1 MLADNE
7 QARRFR
13 TRSATAWHALLEG
26 SRDVLPTSAH
36 SGLSGSLP
44 ANVARAQPAP
54 SRMPESEQFES
65 ISRQFVDGRYWA
77 RTSDLLLVRQSWAG
91 GDRYAT
97 VQIARNRGGFN
108 RSVARSTTS
117 RGGKHVRKKFG
128 RAKTGPAAASA
139 ARPRRSPSL
148 PQCGRASSFVLGL
161 ASTARSLPRGPAAP
175 AQAPRDARS
184 SLTRSLGVWRRQPE
198 GPRALDGVCPAVG
211 GDCRSRLCVPGSS
224 SAGRATFSP

>member
-1 MLADNE
+1 MSPQWLPRGFHAAVR
-7 QARRFR
+7 QTLGRPPSARAPSTYRRF
-13 TRSATAWHALLEG
+13 
-26 SRDVLPTSAH
+26 
-36 SGLSGSLP
+36 
-44 ANVARAQPAP
+44 AN
-54 SRMPESEQFES
+54 
-65 ISRQFVDGRYWA
+65 GRYWA

-128 RAKTGPAAASA
+128 RAKTGPATASA

-148 PQCGRASSFVLGL
+148 PQCGRASSFMLGL
-161 ASTARSLPRGPAAP
+161 ASTRAFAPERSGGASASTRGDAHSSLVRSLR
-175 AQAPRDARS
+175 
-184 SLTRSLGVWRRQPE
+184 VWRRQPE

-211 GDCRSRLCVPGSS
+211 GDCRPRLCVPGSS

>member
-77 RTSDLLLVRQSWAG
+77 RTSDLLLVRQLG
-91 GDRYAT
+91 GWRPVCHRA
-97 VQIARNRGGFN
+97 NRPESRGIQPFGGPVDHVPRWQACSEKVRTGQN
-108 RSVARSTTS
+108 RTS
-117 RGGKHVRKKFG
+117 RSIRSASSALAIAPTVRQ
-128 RAKTGPAAASA
+128 SLVLH
-139 ARPRRSPSL
+139 ARPRVNTRVRSREVRRRQRKHQGTL
-148 PQCGRASSFVLGL
+148 
-161 ASTARSLPRGPAAP
+161 TAR
-175 AQAPRDARS
+175 
-184 SLTRSLGVWRRQPE
+184 
-198 GPRALDGVCPAVG
+198 
-211 GDCRSRLCVPGSS
+211 
-224 SAGRATFSP
+224 